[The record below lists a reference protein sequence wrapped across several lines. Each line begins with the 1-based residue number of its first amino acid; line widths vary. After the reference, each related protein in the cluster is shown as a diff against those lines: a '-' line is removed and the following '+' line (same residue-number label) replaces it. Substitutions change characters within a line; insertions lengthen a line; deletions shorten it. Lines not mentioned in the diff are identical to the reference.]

1 MKRMDELKIDGK
13 RVLCRVDFNVPLD
26 DSGKIT
32 DDSRITG
39 ALPTIRKAVDK
50 KAKVILMS
58 HLGRPDGRPDD
69 KFSLSPVAERL
80 GKLLEKEVKLAPD
93 CIGEDVKKMVS
104 DMNAGDVLLL
114 ENLRFHPGEK
124 KNNDD
129 FAKELAALCDV
140 YINDAFAVCHRAHAS
155 VSAITKHV
163 SEAGAGL
170 LLQKELDYFEKA
182 MADPKRPL
190 VAIIGGAKVSSKLK
204 ALENMLSHVNKI
216 IIGGAM
222 ANTFL
227 KKKGISVGSSKVED
241 DLLDSAGSVMEKAEK
256 AGIDF
261 YLPADVVVAQKM
273 EKSAEIKT
281 VSAQEIPDGWMA
293 LDIGPETTKQYDKA
307 LADAKTIIW
316 NGPMGVFEM
325 ESFSKGTLSLV
336 KTVANADALSIVGGG
351 DTGTAV
357 HMSGQADKID
367 FISTGGGAFL
377 TLMEGRPLPGV
388 AALDGVGKG

>member
-26 DSGKIT
+26 DEGKIT

-58 HLGRPDGRPDD
+58 HMGRPDGKPDD

-80 GKLLEKEVKLAPD
+80 EKLLEKKVKLAPD

-104 DMNAGDVLLL
+104 EMNAGDVLLL

-124 KNNDD
+124 KNSDD

-261 YLPADVVVAQKM
+261 YLPTDFVVAQKM
-273 EKSAEIKT
+273 EKSAETKT

-293 LDIGPETTKQYDKA
+293 LDIGPETTKEYDKA

-325 ESFSKGTLSLV
+325 EPFSRGTLSLV

-351 DTGTAV
+351 DTDTAV

-377 TLMEGRPLPGV
+377 TLMEGKPLPGV